1 MLVYVVEFEHVYNVK
16 VSRLPLVPFSSYLTL
31 KGWGSLKEMAPFG
44 QITFEFLLAVHCN
57 YGHILY
63 RFRDKA

>member
-16 VSRLPLVPFSSYLTL
+16 VFTASSCTIFELFNVERLGVSQGNGTIR
-31 KGWGSLKEMAPFG
+31 